1 MSGLGR
7 AEPAPPDVLRSSP
20 KAIKGFLRLQRW
32 LAARITPAAAP
43 GGFLRRAETRHAWVP
58 YAEGLFLITLISIF
72 GLLLEGRIA
81 ATNVAMFYMLEV
93 VVSALRWGR
102 GPALMSSVVGA
113 IAFDYFMIPP
123 FMSFAISDVWYLIT
137 LVSMLLVGVLIST
150 LAAEARE
157 RAEIARRSQ
166 ESTAAMY
173 AFSQSLASC
182 DDVDGIVEASGR
194 HIVDT
199 FRWPVLVALPGDDGL
214 ATRFRSPE
222 FPDDPGERVAA
233 EWAFRHDEA
242 AGHGTAHLPL
252 VKGHYLPLKTAWGV
266 RGVLG
271 VVINEPG
278 LRFTARQHLLEVFA
292 SRTALALGRAI
303 VEETSRQTQVLRQ
316 ADKMQKALL
325 NSISHNLRTPLSTVT
340 GALETLLQD
349 SAVLDE
355 ATRTE
360 LLNNAAEQAARL
372 NRLVGNLLDMSRL
385 QAGAVRVKREP
396 CDIQDV
402 VGAAL
407 DQLGEPARKREIVLD
422 FPRRQLLVPLDF
434 VLISQVLVNLVD
446 NALKYSPPDQPVEI
460 RVREHT
466 DEVELAVLDRGTG
479 IAESDLKLVFDRFYR
494 GQRAAQT
501 GGSGLGLS
509 ICRGFVEAHGGRI
522 WAEQRMPAGTIIAF
536 TIPVAAKRE
545 STEAA
550 EDERTGTANTRN

>member
-1 MSGLGR
+1 MWDLGR
-7 AEPAPPDVLRSSP
+7 AEPAS
-20 KAIKGFLRLQRW
+20 FLRLQRW
-32 LAARITPAAAP
+32 LAGRITPASAP
-43 GGFLRRAETRHAWVP
+43 GGFLSRAEARHAWVP
-58 YAEGLFLITLISIF
+58 YAEGLILITLITIF
-72 GLLLEGRIA
+72 GLLLEDRIA

-113 IAFDYFMIPP
+113 IVFDYFMIPP
-123 FMSFAISDVWYLIT
+123 FMSFAITDVWYLIT
-137 LVSMLLVGVLIST
+137 LLSMLLVGVLIST
-150 LAAEARE
+150 LAGEARE

-182 DDVDGIVEASGR
+182 DDVGGIVDAAGR

-199 FRWPVLVALPGDDGL
+199 FQWPVVVALPADDGL
-214 ATRFRSPE
+214 SIRFRSAE
-222 FPDDPGERVAA
+222 FPDDPGERAAA
-233 EWAFRHDEA
+233 EWVFRHDEP
-242 AGHGTAHLPL
+242 AGHGTTSLPQA
-252 VKGHYLPLKTAWGV
+252 KGHYLPLKTAWGV

-271 VVINEPG
+271 VVISEPG
-278 LRFTARQHLLEVFA
+278 LGFRARQHLLEVFA

-303 VEETSRQTQVLRQ
+303 VEETSRQTQLLRQ
-316 ADKMQKALL
+316 TDKMQQALL

-360 LLNNAAEQAARL
+360 LLTNAAEQAARL

-407 DQLGEPARKREIVLD
+407 DQLGDAARKRDIVLNL
-422 FPRRQLLVPLDF
+422 PPHQLLVPLDF

-446 NALKYSPPDQPVEI
+446 NALKYSPPDQSIEI
-460 RVREHT
+460 RVRERE
-466 DEVELAVLDRGTG
+466 DEVEFAVLDRGAG
-479 IAESDLKLVFDRFYR
+479 IAEQDLNLVFERFYR
-494 GQRAAQT
+494 GQRAVQT

-522 WAEQRMPAGTIIAF
+522 WAELRMPGGTIIAF
-536 TIPVAAKRE
+536 TIPLAVRRE
-545 STEAA
+545 QAEAT
-550 EDERTGTANTRN
+550 EDERAGTAHTRN